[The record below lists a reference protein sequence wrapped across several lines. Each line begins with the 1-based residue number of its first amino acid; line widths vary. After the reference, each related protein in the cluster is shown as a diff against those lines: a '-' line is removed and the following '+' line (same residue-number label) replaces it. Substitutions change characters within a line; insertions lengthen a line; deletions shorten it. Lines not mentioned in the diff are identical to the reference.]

1 MKKYNSAVF
10 YGDSITKGTYT
21 KDGDPMPMRIADPC
35 YCDIVAKKLG
45 VKNYENFGIN
55 GVSYSNASNVMTEE
69 AFCNRVDDCKTADV
83 IFVAFGTNDYGTD
96 VPIGQTGDNTTLT
109 FFGAVD
115 YCLKT
120 LKARAPLS
128 DIYVLL
134 PLPRLDENKPN
145 KSGFT
150 LDDYRNAITKV
161 GKKYGVTVI
170 DGKKLPVNPSDENDK
185 QNIIFDGTHFN
196 DCGHKLIADL
206 ILEYIK

>member
-1 MKKYNSAVF
+1 
-10 YGDSITKGTYT
+10 
-21 KDGDPMPMRIADPC
+21 MPMRIANPA

-45 VKNYENFGIN
+45 VKNYENFGVN
-55 GVSYSNASNVMTEE
+55 GVSYSNASKVMTDE
-69 AFCNRVDDCKTADV
+69 AFCNRVDDCKTADE

-96 VPIGQTGDNTTLT
+96 VPIGKSGDNTTLT

-134 PLPRLDENKPN
+134 PLPRVDENKPN

-150 LDDYRNAITKV
+150 LDDYRKAIAEV
-161 GKKYGVTVI
+161 GKKYGVTII
-170 DGKKLPVNPSDENDK
+170 DGKKLPVNPSNEKDK

-196 DCGHKLIADL
+196 DYGHKLIADL

>member
-21 KDGDPMPMRIADPC
+21 KEGDSMPMRIANPA

-45 VKNYENFGIN
+45 VKNYENFGVN
-55 GVSYSNASNVMTEE
+55 GVSYSNASKVMTDE
-69 AFCNRVDDCKTADV
+69 AFCNRVDDCKTADE

-96 VPIGQTGDNTTLT
+96 VPIGKSGDNTTLT

-134 PLPRLDENKPN
+134 PLPRVDENKPN

-150 LDDYRNAITKV
+150 LDDYRKAITEV
-161 GKKYGVTVI
+161 GKKYGVTII
-170 DGKKLPVNPSDENDK
+170 DGKKLPVNPSNENDK

-196 DCGHKLIADL
+196 DYGHKLIADL